1 MNHCLSGGN
10 MTAISKTFSFL
21 LKTSLG
27 LCIVISGVFAQYP
40 DRPIKMIVPYPP
52 GGGTDNVAR
61 VFAKYLSER
70 IKQPILVENRGG
82 ASGMVGSEFVARAV
96 PDGYTM
102 EYTVGD
108 THSVIPHLFP
118 KVRYDPLKDFIPV
131 VVVGS
136 MPNALVVNTSKVSAT
151 SLSEFIQVA
160 KANPGKYSYSTWGVG
175 SGAHIRT
182 EAFNEKTDLK
192 MLHVPYQGSGPSFA
206 AVLGGQ
212 VDVTM
217 VPLSM
222 ATGHEKGGAVRILGV
237 DTTSRVPDAADV
249 PTFTEQGVPITL
261 AFWQGVLL
269 PAKTPNSIITYLN
282 REANAVLSD
291 PEARAALT
299 KAGVIPRANGM
310 SPKELDTYMQNEYN
324 RWGQVIKT
332 TNIKVD

>member
-1 MNHCLSGGN
+1 MMEITKILSFSLKICLGFCFVVS
-10 MTAISKTFSFL
+10 A
-21 LKTSLG
+21 
-27 LCIVISGVFAQYP
+27 VFAEYP
-40 DRPIKMIVPYPP
+40 DKPIKMIVPYPA

-61 VFAKYLSER
+61 VFAKYLSDR
-70 IKQPILVENRGG
+70 IKQPITVENRGG
-82 ASGMVGSEFVARAV
+82 ASGMVGTEFVARAA

-118 KVRYDPLKDFIPV
+118 KVRYDPLKDFVPV

-151 SLSEFIQVA
+151 SLSEFIQTA

-237 DTTSRVPDAADV
+237 DTTSRVSDSPDV

-261 AFWQGVLL
+261 AFWQGILL
-269 PAKTPNSIITYLN
+269 PAKTPMPIINYLN
-282 REANAVLSD
+282 REANAVLND
-291 PEARAALT
+291 PEARASLI

-310 SPKELDTYMQNEYN
+310 SVKELDTYMQNEFN

-332 TNIKVD
+332 TNIKVDQ